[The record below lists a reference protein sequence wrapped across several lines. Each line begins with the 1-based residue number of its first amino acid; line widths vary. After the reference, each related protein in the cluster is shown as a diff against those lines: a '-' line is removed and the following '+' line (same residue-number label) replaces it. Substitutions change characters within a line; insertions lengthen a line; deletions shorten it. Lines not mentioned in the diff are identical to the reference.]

1 MCIICVELEKDK
13 LSPWEAFRNL
23 REMSEAIGEEHVFE
37 VLDLIRQKEI
47 EDYNPEHCDSCEEP
61 DEDCD

>member
-1 MCIICVELEKDK
+1 
-13 LSPWEAFRNL
+13 
-23 REMSEAIGEEHVFE
+23 MSEVIGEEHVFE